1 MVKKNKVDYN
11 SIEEIENKIKELKLD
26 LAKYKGMLV
35 SKIKTNNTAKKSVMK
50 KEIARLLTRKNQ
62 LEKEKII
69 NVVEGKK

>member
-50 KEIARLLTRKNQ
+50 KEIARLLTRKNEI
-62 LEKEKII
+62 EKNKII
-69 NVVEGKK
+69 KVVEGKK